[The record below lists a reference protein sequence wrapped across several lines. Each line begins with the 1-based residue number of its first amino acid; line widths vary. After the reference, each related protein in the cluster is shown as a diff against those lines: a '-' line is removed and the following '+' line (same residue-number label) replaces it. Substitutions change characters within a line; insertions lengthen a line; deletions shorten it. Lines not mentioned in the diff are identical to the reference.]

1 MRPGRYA
8 TNMVLALVSRDW
20 AGLAIALPL
29 AAGGGWCTALGGAW
43 PVPGGLLLGV
53 AALLAAGSLRH
64 LVHVARAGASNPPPG
79 RMVDVGGYRMHLLAE
94 GESATRPA
102 VVWMPGG
109 HAAGQAM
116 HHLHTMLREHTR
128 SILVDRPGSGWSDAG
143 PFPRTTATEAAELLT
158 ALERAGEE
166 GPFVFVGHS
175 FGGLLVANAAR
186 RRPDLVAGLVLLDP
200 TPPDVITYG
209 PPNPALRQ
217 SGPRLF
223 LRSAVR
229 KLFGIHP
236 GTEAES
242 PPAAGARTRADC
254 AAASIFRELTPAGM
268 AGAGWQTMVYDGDLG
283 DLPLLLVAP
292 RDLTGG
298 EQLLDLAADPE
309 EAARVRR
316 FYLTTRERFLS
327 TSTMARRIHTPE
339 GTGHG
344 FPDEVPG
351 FVAETVLTL
360 LSELESNRPAPSS

>member
-1 MRPGRYA
+1 MHPGMRA
-8 TNMVLALVSRDW
+8 THLMLALISRDW
-20 AGLAIALPL
+20 AGLPIALL
-29 AAGGGWCTALGGAW
+29 VAAGGGWCTALGAAW
-43 PVPGGLLLGV
+43 VVPGALLLGV

-79 RMVDVGGYRMHLLAE
+79 RMVDVGGHRMHLLAE
-94 GESATRPA
+94 GDSATRPA

-109 HAAGQAM
+109 HAPGHAM

-128 SILVDRPGSGWSDAG
+128 SILIDRPGSGWSDAG

-158 ALERAGEE
+158 VLERAGEE

-186 RRPDLVAGLVLLDP
+186 CRPDLVAGLVLLDP

-209 PPNPALRQ
+209 PPNPVLRQ

-229 KLFGIHP
+229 KLFGIHS
-236 GTEAES
+236 G
-242 PPAAGARTRADC
+242 AGAEPSPAVGSRTRADC

-268 AGAGWQTMVYDGDLG
+268 AAVGWQTMVYDGDLG

-298 EQLLDLAADPE
+298 EQVLDAAGDPE
-309 EAARVRR
+309 EAVRVRR
-316 FYLTTRERFLS
+316 FYLTTRERFLA
-327 TSTMARRIHTPE
+327 TSTMARRVHAPE

-351 FVAETVLTL
+351 FVAETVRTL

>member
-1 MRPGRYA
+1 MCA

-20 AGLAIALPL
+20 AGLPLALLPA
-29 AAGGGWCTALGGAW
+29 AAGGWCIALGSAW
-43 PVPGGLLLGV
+43 AVPGGLLLGI

-79 RMVDVGGYRMHLLAE
+79 RMVDVGGHRIHLLAE

-109 HAAGQAM
+109 HAGGHAM

-143 PFPRTTATEAAELLT
+143 PFPRTTAAETGELLT
-158 ALERAGEE
+158 ALERAGEK

-200 TPPDVITYG
+200 TPPDVVTYG
-209 PPNPALRQ
+209 PPNPVLRQ
-217 SGPRLF
+217 SGPRFF

-236 GTEAES
+236 GAAADST
-242 PPAAGARTRADC
+242 PAVGSRTRADC

-268 AGAGWQTMVYDGDLG
+268 AGVGWQTVVYDGDLG

-298 EQLLDLAADPE
+298 GQVLEVGRDAA
-309 EAARVRR
+309 EAARIRR
-316 FYLTTRERFLS
+316 FYLTTRERFLA
-327 TSTMARRIHTPE
+327 TSTASRRIHTPE

-344 FPDEVPG
+344 FPDEDPG
-351 FVAETVLTL
+351 FVAETVRTL
-360 LSELESNRPAPSS
+360 LSELESNRPAASS